1 MTRIRTAA
9 TLWLLIAGAAAM
21 PAADARTDAANA
33 AAIAQHRMGTLTIKT
48 APGAN
53 VSVEQIRQEFWFG
66 ATLPSGIFTG
76 RATPRDIAKFKEV
89 FTSHF
94 NAAVIE
100 AAFKWHEMEP
110 EPGKVNY
117 ATVDS
122 MLAWASQEGIPVR
135 GHCIFWGIPNRVQSW
150 LKDLGDPGLRLAIQ
164 QRARGI
170 GARYRDQFAEYD
182 LNNEMIHANYYEQR
196 LGPEFIKQMALW
208 VKDGDPNARLFVN
221 DYDILTGN
229 RLGDYVKHIRR
240 LLDMG
245 VPIAGIGVQGHL
257 HGDSFDPV
265 ALQNALDELAQFK
278 LPIRVTEYNF
288 PGQRSKFYTGD
299 RQAQM
304 TPEEERAKAEAL
316 KQYFRICFAHPAVT
330 GIMMWGFWE
339 GANWIPQSSLYKR
352 DWTPTP
358 AADAY
363 RDLVRNQWWT
373 HWTGTADAGGRAEVR
388 VFYGKHRVT
397 VNGHAVEVY
406 LSSAEGAKAVDLGN
420 GML

>member
-1 MTRIRTAA
+1 MENRTAA
-9 TLWLLIAGAAAM
+9 VVLILILGAAAM
-21 PAADARTDAANA
+21 PAADSSLD
-33 AAIAQHRMGTLTIKT
+33 AAIAQRRMGTLTIKT
-48 APGAN
+48 PPGAK

-66 ATLPSGIFTG
+66 ATLPNGIFTG
-76 RATPRDIAKFKEV
+76 RSAPQDIAKFKEV

-110 EPGKVNY
+110 ERGKVNY

-122 MLAWASQEGIPVR
+122 MLAWASQQGIPVR
-135 GHCIFWGIPNRVQSW
+135 GHCIFWGVPNRVQSW
-150 LKDLGDPGLRLAIQ
+150 LKDLGDPELRLAIQ
-164 QRARGI
+164 QRARSI

-196 LGPEFIKQMALW
+196 LGPEFIKQMADW

-229 RLGDYVKHIRR
+229 RLADYVKHIRC
-240 LLDMG
+240 LLDLG

-257 HGDSFDPV
+257 HGDSFDPA

-278 LPIRVTEYNF
+278 LPIRVTEFNF
-288 PGQRSKFYTGD
+288 PGQRSKFYIGD
-299 RQAQM
+299 RQAQL

-316 KQYFRICFAHPAVT
+316 QQYFRICFAHPAVT

-352 DWTPTP
+352 DWTSTP

-373 HWTGTADAGGRAEVR
+373 RWTGTADAHGRVEVR

-397 VNGHAVEVY
+397 VDGRTAEVS
-406 LSSAEGAKAVDLGN
+406 LSSAERTKVVDLGG